1 MDDGTQDRAESSRHL
16 TEEGSEEPV
25 APRRVRWL
33 LILLALLII
42 AASAVA
48 LQTTVNGPGESAE
61 TTQPGENGVEAGAPD
76 AAFVHTCE
84 SVTCSFQ
91 DESTDDGTV
100 DDWIWN
106 FGDGETSV
114 AGASA
119 VHAYSEPGVYRVSLT
134 VTDDTG
140 NVDTVTRSVSLG
152 APPDSEIPVS
162 DTAPPVYPFGPHIGS
177 SGGWELVTDPFT
189 TAHINGYRDSVIE
202 ELNAARD
209 DGKTLIL
216 HLPGTTG
223 SYRNPDGTFSLE
235 LWKAGIDEFAD
246 IDFTPWIEDGTLL
259 VHYLIS
265 EPMSRSRW
273 GGEVV
278 TVEVLDEMARYSKQ
292 LWPNLPTTVREQPTD
307 LIRHAGGY
315 ETLVDGWEWTY
326 LDSGWARYLTR
337 KGPIDGFIDAEV
349 AAAKEQDLGL
359 LFGMNVLSGGDGS
372 SGQIGYDDM
381 YVMSPEEV
389 IEYGTKLISEPYGCA
404 MIMWHLNF
412 DDIPYFTRPEIEA
425 AMEQL
430 GQVARARD
438 PIPCS

>member
-1 MDDGTQDRAESSRHL
+1 M
-16 TEEGSEEPV
+16 GSETP
-25 APRRVRWL
+25 PPRVRWL

-48 LQTTVNGPGESAE
+48 LQTIDDSPTD
-61 TTQPGENGVEAGAPD
+61 TTQAGEESVEAGAPD
-76 AAFVHTCE
+76 ASFTHTCE
-84 SVTCSFQ
+84 SMTCSFQ

-100 DDWIWN
+100 ADWTWS
-106 FGDGETSV
+106 FGDGETWTDD
-114 AGASA
+114 ASA

-152 APPDSEIPVS
+152 APPDREVPVS

-177 SGGWELVTDPFT
+177 SGGWELVADPFT
-189 TAHINGYRDSVIE
+189 SAHINGYRDTVIE
-202 ELNAARD
+202 ELNAARA

-223 SYRNPDGTFSLE
+223 DYRNPDGTFNLD
-235 LWKAGIDEFAD
+235 LWKAGVDEFAD

-307 LIRHAGGY
+307 LILHAGGY
-315 ETLVDGWEWTY
+315 ETPVDGWEWTY
-326 LDSGWARYLTR
+326 LDSGWARYLAR
-337 KGPIDGFIDAEV
+337 KGPVDEFIETEV
-349 AAAKEQDLGL
+349 AAAKAQGLGL

-372 SGQIGYDDM
+372 SGQIGYDEK
-381 YVMSPEEV
+381 YVMSAEEV
-389 IEYGTKLISEPYGCA
+389 VRYGTELINEPYGCA

-412 DDIPYFTRPEIEA
+412 DDIPYFTLPQIET